1 MAVPWCWSQSL
12 LNPHSHT
19 YGTMENGALRSGLLC
34 LCQLRR
40 SLWAPSA
47 NGDYWQ
53 TNPAPLSLHHQALL
67 LVAVLVPGGFSCY
80 PSRMWTCVC
89 WSERMLGYLCTM
101 GWGVPQL
108 LMLHFNSH
116 TKQSWNWAAAGFG
129 QAGVKA
135 IRWEHGVLCGW
146 GKMWSMLWHRA
157 ALSYLAVCVDSHHYS
172 LTVFTIHQVEINS

>member
-12 LNPHSHT
+12 LHPHSHT

-40 SLWAPSA
+40 SLWAPGA

-53 TNPAPLSLHHQALL
+53 TNPAPLSLHRQAPL
-67 LVAVLVPGGFSCY
+67 LVAALVPGGFSCY

-101 GWGVPQL
+101 GWGVPRL
-108 LMLHFNSH
+108 LMLHFH
-116 TKQSWNWAAAGFG
+116 IVIQSKAGTGRLLVSGRQVWRQLDGNMEFCVVEG
-129 QAGVKA
+129 RCGACFDIVLHSA
-135 IRWEHGVLCGW
+135 IWLFVLIPTI
-146 GKMWSMLWHRA
+146 
-157 ALSYLAVCVDSHHYS
+157 
-172 LTVFTIHQVEINS
+172 TV